1 MRISKK
7 TYTED
12 EQQFMKNIGFRIQF
26 LRKKKGISQME
37 LAELTDL
44 SYASI
49 SHIESDTVY
58 GLSLVTLYRIAEA
71 LEVEPYQ
78 LLRFD

>member
-1 MRISKK
+1 MRISQKN
-7 TYTED
+7 YSED
-12 EQQFMKNIGFRIQF
+12 EQQFIKNIGFRIQF
-26 LRKKKGISQME
+26 LRKKKGVSQME
-37 LAELTDL
+37 LAELADL